1 LPKIIQQLEG
11 VAKKLLRRIPQP
23 SLDGATR
30 VESTAAKEPEEP
42 PKEAKDSEL
51 VRNLYFDVRALT
63 NVKGGPPEGIK
74 VCLFIFNLTPSQ

>member
-1 LPKIIQQLEG
+1 M
-11 VAKKLLRRIPQP
+11 
-23 SLDGATR
+23 
-30 VESTAAKEPEEP
+30 ESTAAKEPEEP

-74 VCLFIFNLTPSQ
+74 VCLFIFNVTPSQ